1 MTTKEF
7 GQEVI
12 RDEAL
17 RKKMHEVQTLEEGYA
32 IARGMGVTDD
42 QDTFLAEMKKG
53 YMEFLREHR
62 EIDMPNMHMGELGDD
77 QLINISGGKEDW
89 AYYIGMCGCA

>member
-17 RKKMHEVQTLEEGYA
+17 RKKMHEVQTLEEAYA

-42 QDTFLAEMKKG
+42 QDTFLAEMLKG
-53 YMEFLREHR
+53 EMEYLREHSD
-62 EIDMPNMHMGELGDD
+62 EDLPCGELRDED
-77 QLINISGGKEDW
+77 LLKVSGGNEGDFL
-89 AYYIGMCGCA
+89 AGLAMCGCA